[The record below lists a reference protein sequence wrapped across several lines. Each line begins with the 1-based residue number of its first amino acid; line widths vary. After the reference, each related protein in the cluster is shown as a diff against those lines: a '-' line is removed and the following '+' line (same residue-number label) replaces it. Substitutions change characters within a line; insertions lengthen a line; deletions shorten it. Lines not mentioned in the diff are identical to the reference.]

1 MAKAIFNR
9 PYIEG
14 ATELGKRLMIKHIM
28 ECLGVEGY
36 QNGGKKAL
44 KMDKTQAAYLRG
56 IYEALELLSNMWITL
71 KKGGSEGFLITN
83 LLSDEFCADYI
94 VDRYAYLQKLFPTT
108 YKEAYEQA
116 ERNNDLVE
124 VSIF

>member
-14 ATELGKRLMIKHIM
+14 ANELGKRLMIKHIM

-36 QNGGKKAL
+36 TNGCKKAL
-44 KMDKTQAAYLRG
+44 KMDKTQSAYLRG
-56 IYEALELLSNMWITL
+56 IYETLYLLSNMWITL
-71 KKGGSEGFLITN
+71 KKQGSEGVLITD
-83 LLSDEFCADYI
+83 LLGDEHFADYI
-94 VDRYAYLQKLFPTT
+94 VDRYAYLQKLFPAT
-108 YKEAYEQA
+108 YREEYEEAVK
-116 ERNNDLVE
+116 NNELVE